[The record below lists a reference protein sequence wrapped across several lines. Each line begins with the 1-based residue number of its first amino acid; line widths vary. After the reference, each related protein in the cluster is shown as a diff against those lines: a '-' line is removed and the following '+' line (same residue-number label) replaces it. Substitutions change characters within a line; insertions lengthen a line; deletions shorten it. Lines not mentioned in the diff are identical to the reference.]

1 MAQFKKNSMFFV
13 PFMAHKGIKRKNAI
27 TITYRLIILSK
38 PVLHKYPH
46 IHGGNYMDYYDT
58 ENDSPDLAEIIM
70 SRISSQLSTHNWSLK
85 ILSDNSGVPYETI
98 KKIANGKIS
107 NPSLKSILKISL
119 AFGCTIDYLAGKEIS
134 PRPSDHS

>member
-1 MAQFKKNSMFFV
+1 
-13 PFMAHKGIKRKNAI
+13 
-27 TITYRLIILSK
+27 
-38 PVLHKYPH
+38 
-46 IHGGNYMDYYDT
+46 MDYYDT

-107 NPSLKSILKISL
+107 TPSLTSILKICL
-119 AFGCTIDYLAGKEIS
+119 AFGCTLDYLAGKEIS

>member
-1 MAQFKKNSMFFV
+1 MLDTATIRPQFPILETSVHGK
-13 PFMAHKGIKRKNAI
+13 PLIYLDNAA
-27 TITYRLIILSK
+27 TTQK
-38 PVLHKYPH
+38 PLAVLDAIRH
-46 IHGGNYMDYYDT
+46 YYDT

-70 SRISSQLSTHNWSLK
+70 SRISSQLSTHNWYLK
-85 ILSDNSGVPYETI
+85 ILSENSGVPYETI